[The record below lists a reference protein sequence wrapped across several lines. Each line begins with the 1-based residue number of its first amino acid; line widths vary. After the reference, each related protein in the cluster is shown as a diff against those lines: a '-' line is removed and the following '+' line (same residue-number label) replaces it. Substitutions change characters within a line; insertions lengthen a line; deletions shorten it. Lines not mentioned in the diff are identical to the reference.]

1 MKIKREAR
9 SAELGGG
16 LSSGF
21 TVIELLIAMTIT
33 LLIAGVVASVTP
45 PARAAFDRVPAELDL
60 QQRGRTAI
68 DAMSQALRGSVLV
81 PGETGTFGELT
92 VVVPI
97 HAGAQGLLSVDQPG
111 PAAAITLS
119 TEQCPNIKEV
129 CAFIAGAT
137 ALISDSAGDYDVF
150 RIASVIAATR
160 RITPERA
167 LSRSYPL
174 GSIVFE
180 VDQFT
185 FRLSEQADGS
195 HSLIRETFAGAI
207 QPIVDFVSG
216 LSFAVTA
223 SEIGV
228 SIDVEP
234 PSESLRALM
243 TGRAFRS
250 SIRLR
255 NAS

>member
-1 MKIKREAR
+1 MIR
-9 SAELGGG
+9 
-16 LSSGF
+16 GF
-21 TVIELLIAMTIT
+21 TIIELLIAMTIT
-33 LLIAGVVASVTP
+33 LLIAGALAGVAQ
-45 PARAAFDRVPAELDL
+45 PARDAFDRVPAQLELN
-60 QQRGRTAI
+60 QRGRTAI
-68 DAMSQALRGSVLV
+68 EALSQALRASVSV
-81 PGETGTFGELT
+81 PSEPGTFEELD

-97 HAGAQGLLSVDQPG
+97 HAGAQGLLTVDQPG

-119 TEQCPNIKEV
+119 TEQCPNIKDV
-129 CAFIAGAT
+129 CAFTAGAT

-150 RIASVIAATR
+150 RIASVNAGER
-160 RITPERA
+160 RITPGEA

-174 GSIVFE
+174 GSTVVE

-195 HSLIRETFAGAI
+195 YSLIRETFAGAI

-216 LSFAVTA
+216 LSFEVTGN
-223 SEIGV
+223 EVGV
-228 SIDVEP
+228 SIGVEP
-234 PSESLRALM
+234 PTELLRRLM
-243 TGRAFRS
+243 TDRVFRT

>member
-1 MKIKREAR
+1 MRCHRRCEHQCQYP
-9 SAELGGG
+9 SE
-16 LSSGF
+16 
-21 TVIELLIAMTIT
+21 
-33 LLIAGVVASVTP
+33 P
-45 PARAAFDRVPAELDL
+45 
-60 QQRGRTAI
+60 
-68 DAMSQALRGSVLV
+68 
-81 PGETGTFGELT
+81 GTFEELN

-119 TEQCPNIKEV
+119 TEQCPNIKDV
-129 CAFIAGAT
+129 CAFTAGAT

-150 RIASVIAATR
+150 RIASVNVGER
-160 RITPERA
+160 RITPEAA

-174 GSIVFE
+174 GSTVVE

-195 HSLIRETFAGAI
+195 YSLIRETFAGAI

-216 LSFAVTA
+216 LSFEVTGN
-223 SEIGV
+223 EVGV

-234 PSESLRALM
+234 PTELLRRLM
-243 TGRAFRS
+243 TDRVFRT